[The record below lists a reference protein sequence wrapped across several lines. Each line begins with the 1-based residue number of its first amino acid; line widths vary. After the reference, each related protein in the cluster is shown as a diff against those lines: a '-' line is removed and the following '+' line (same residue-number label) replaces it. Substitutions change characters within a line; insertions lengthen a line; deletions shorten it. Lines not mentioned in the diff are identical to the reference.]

1 MSIAA
6 LAAWLITAS
15 IGGYMLHT
23 WIARGGLSHQRATGV
38 GVPPP
43 VVFGHAGVALTGLAV
58 WAGYVAA
65 RWVALAWLGV
75 GLIGTAITLGICT
88 VTMWTP
94 YPVRVPSAEPEPAQ
108 AVTAVGSDLGS
119 DLGSGEHAFTITDE
133 MIEELLSDPFPAGR
147 SALSGRRRPEVH
159 LLPLIPVCHGFA
171 ALATFML
178 ATVAAASGR

>member
-1 MSIAA
+1 MSIAT

-15 IGGYMLHT
+15 IGGYMLRT
-23 WIARGGLSHQRATGV
+23 WIARGGLSHQRATGI

-43 VVFGHAGVALTGLAV
+43 VVFGHAGVALTGLGV
-58 WAGYVAA
+58 WACYVAA

-75 GLIGTAITLGICT
+75 GLIGTAITLGICM

-94 YPVRVPSAEPEPAQ
+94 YPVRLPRAEPEPAQ
-108 AVTAVGSDLGS
+108 AMTAVGSDLGQ
-119 DLGSGEHAFTITDE
+119 GEHAFTITDE
-133 MIEELLSDPFPAGR
+133 MIEELLSDPFPTGR
-147 SALSGRRRPEVH
+147 SPLPGQRLPRVH

-178 ATVAAASGR
+178 ATVTAASGR

>member
-1 MSIAA
+1 MSIAT

-23 WIARGGLSHQRATGV
+23 WIARGGLHYQRATGV

-43 VVFGHAGVALTGLAV
+43 VVFGHASVALTGLAV
-58 WAGYVAA
+58 WACYVAA

-75 GLIGTAITLGICT
+75 GLIGTAITLGICM

-94 YPVRVPSAEPEPAQ
+94 YPVRIPSAEPEPAQ
-108 AVTAVGSDLGS
+108 ARTAVSS

-133 MIEELLSDPFPAGR
+133 MIAELLSDPFPATR
-147 SALSGRRRPEVH
+147 SSLPGRRRPEVR
-159 LLPLIPVCHGFA
+159 LLPLIPVGHGFA

-178 ATVAAASGR
+178 ATVTAASGR